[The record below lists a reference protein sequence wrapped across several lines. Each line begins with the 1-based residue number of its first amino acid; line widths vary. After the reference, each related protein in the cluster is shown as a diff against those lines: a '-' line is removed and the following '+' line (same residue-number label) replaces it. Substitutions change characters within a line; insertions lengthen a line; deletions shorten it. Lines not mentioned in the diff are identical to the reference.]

1 MHADANRAADS
12 FALYDLV
19 ANVLQRSPSNFTLV
33 PSYSVTL
40 PQYVSYAVNYLG
52 SGINRVKA
60 FAIPATF
67 GTSPTGGSEWGI
79 AYAIYSDANLLQEV
93 RRSVLRAEVVLNTM
107 RQVLLARNPAAH
119 VVSYTDCVTLTSP
132 PTHTAIVHQ
141 TFQSSIARR
150 ETNFPAHGV
159 TWASHWPIKPLSTQS
174 PAH

>member
-1 MHADANRAADS
+1 MLDLVHLTGVKSVWFSFPLYGSADYSLKLITMLRDNLPPRTTIYYEAGCPDVHADANRAADS

-107 RQVLLARNPAAH
+107 QCAK
-119 VVSYTDCVTLTSP
+119 CC
-132 PTHTAIVHQ
+132 
-141 TFQSSIARR
+141 
-150 ETNFPAHGV
+150 
-159 TWASHWPIKPLSTQS
+159 
-174 PAH
+174 